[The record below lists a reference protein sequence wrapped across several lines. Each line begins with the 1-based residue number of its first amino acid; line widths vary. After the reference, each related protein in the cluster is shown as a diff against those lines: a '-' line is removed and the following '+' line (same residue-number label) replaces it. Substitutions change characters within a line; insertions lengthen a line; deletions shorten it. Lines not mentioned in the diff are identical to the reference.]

1 MCNESF
7 IAAPNVGLDSLV
19 VTCWPA
25 MTVLTSAVA
34 TPPDLPFAL
43 AARLLGEE
51 RIVPLLQRCFRARQR
66 TSKQEEVLCWF
77 WRQFQPLVR
86 QEVGAFRRRAIFG
99 MELDDLCQEAWLE
112 MGNALPE
119 LRYDPGRGRLSGWVS
134 VVTRRTVRR
143 VGQRM
148 LRFDTLH
155 RQDIDE
161 MSPPLIAADLEPED
175 ECLLNE
181 LQTQIKAILCKLRR
195 QTSPLSYEVFCKRF
209 LEHQSTEEIAAE
221 LRLTPK
227 AVRHR
232 CERTMREFRA
242 LTTHEDV
249 LQLADDAPL

>member
-1 MCNESF
+1 M
-7 IAAPNVGLDSLV
+7 
-19 VTCWPA
+19 
-25 MTVLTSAVA
+25 
-34 TPPDLPFAL
+34 
-43 AARLLGEE
+43 
-51 RIVPLLQRCFRARQR
+51 PLLQRCFRTRQR
-66 TSKQEEVLCWF
+66 TPKQEEVLCWF

-86 QEVGAFRRRAIFG
+86 QEASDIRRRFKCRV
-99 MELDDLCQEAWLE
+99 ELDDLCQEVWLAV
-112 MGNALPE
+112 GDALPK
-119 LRYDPGRGRLSGWVS
+119 LRYNFDRGRLSGWVS

-181 LQTQIKAILCKLRR
+181 LQTQIKAVLCKLRR
-195 QTSPLSYEVFCKRF
+195 QTSPLSYDVFCKRF